1 MNISIIR
8 SIYFSF
14 IVILLSVSC
23 KNESKELKLARFND
37 IFLYQSELINEIP
50 ITLNE
55 KDSAIF
61 ADNYIHKWLV
71 DQMIMEKS
79 EEMIPLKFNS
89 VEKKINKYKRSLIT
103 YEFEQF
109 YINKRLDT
117 SINSLE
123 INDYYTSHL
132 DDFVLN
138 DYVVKCMYM
147 KVPKKSKILKEVKKN
162 YHIKN
167 EKMVDQMM
175 KIGQKENVKFYYNPE
190 EWIFFDDLLKEL
202 PILENY
208 SKVEFIKK
216 KKKTIIEYN
225 DYIYFVNIFDYIIK
239 NGTSPLSFETNKIKS
254 IILNQRSRDLRKK
267 LRLDL
272 YDDGM
277 KNNYIEKYRL

>member
-277 KNNYIEKYRL
+277 KNNYIEKYSL